1 MFQLEE
7 RQRKEAKERE
17 TASEEWKTKVKMW
30 ISRVTLTKRH
40 CLVEFYINPCLV
52 SVPILYPLKSLENIW
67 FSDVFRGQKLGTFAN
82 GLTT

>member
-30 ISRVTLTKRH
+30 I
-40 CLVEFYINPCLV
+40 N
-52 SVPILYPLKSLENIW
+52 
-67 FSDVFRGQKLGTFAN
+67 
-82 GLTT
+82 